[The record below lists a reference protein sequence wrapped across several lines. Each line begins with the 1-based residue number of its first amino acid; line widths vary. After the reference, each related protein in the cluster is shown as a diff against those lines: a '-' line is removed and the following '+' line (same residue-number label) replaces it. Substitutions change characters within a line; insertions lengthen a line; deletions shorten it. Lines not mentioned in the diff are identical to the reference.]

1 MSISVNLA
9 QFPATWIAVTG
20 LAYLLA
26 NALYKRANCFPLL
39 NPVLVSVLMI
49 IGLLKLTETSY
60 AVYFYGAQP
69 IHLLLGPATVALAIP
84 LYTNLAKMK
93 QYFWPL
99 LIALLIGSVVGMV
112 SVLIIGSL
120 LGLDWHTILSF
131 VPKSCTTPIAMALAK
146 EHGGIPSL
154 TANAV
159 IIAGVGGAA
168 LAVPLYHWLNI
179 KHEVAQGFALGLAS
193 HGVGTAR
200 AFQVSETAGAFS
212 GLAMGFNGV
221 VTALLLPLVLSLW
234 AYLYYL

>member
-1 MSISVNLA
+1 MNFSIDLA

-26 NALYKRANCFPLL
+26 NKIYKQANCFPLL
-39 NPVLVSVLMI
+39 NPVLISVLLI
-49 IGLLKLTETSY
+49 IGILQLTHTPY
-60 AVYFYGAQP
+60 DVYFHGAQP

-84 LYTNLAKMK
+84 LYSNLAKMK
-93 QYFWPL
+93 AYFWPL
-99 LIALLIGSVVGMV
+99 LIALGVGSLVGMV
-112 SVLIIGSL
+112 SVLIIGSA
-120 LGLDWHTILSF
+120 LGLDWQTVLSF
-131 VPKSCTTPIAMALAK
+131 VPKSCTTPIAMALAQ
-146 EHGGIPSL
+146 EHGGLPSL

-168 LAVPLYHWLNI
+168 LAVPLYQWFNI

-200 AFQVSETAGAFS
+200 AFQISDTAGAFS

-221 VTALLLPLVLSLW
+221 VTALLLPLVLSIW
-234 AYLYYL
+234 LYF